1 MSLKRHGR
9 IHIAPSW
16 MDSRRNVLFACG
28 ALRILF
34 CILSGAWFI
43 SGVTG
48 TLNFIGIVIVT
59 SRH

>member
-1 MSLKRHGR
+1 
-9 IHIAPSW
+9 

-48 TLNFIGIVIVT
+48 TLIFYRN
-59 SRH
+59 RHRHFAAIK